1 MDTATPHAVPKTY
14 IAEWIKLD
22 FYNNSNLKTDIQNRV
37 SVNIKTIFLDALND
51 MKGNNKN
58 NYGTSFSEITKL
70 ALAYFYSE
78 IFTHKI
84 KDSYY
89 TVEMVKGFLDANNLT
104 NYTAI
109 YEIDVPFYKLN
120 DAPLF
125 KHCWLIIQSAWFFN
139 SEHFGQHQHVDYLNH
154 YISTGKKLPIE
165 NYKYDPIYL
174 NEKYKDI
181 DKAEI
186 KYKPQNGYIFV
197 SLWYYSILFLIC
209 KELQLSTT
217 HFNISLKGDRE
228 TNPLPLTSR
237 QLRPLTP
244 FKIIECDIKSAF
256 PTFLDIITGAN
267 LKDHIYNNLM
277 QSKGIN
283 RGEAKTLFNR
293 ICNSGAY
300 NSEQYTKSFFLE
312 CGYTEKQC
320 DHLITLTHN
329 PEKKFYYFMTD
340 YESNA
345 INFFIV
351 SNNLQRGARLHDALY
366 FIDDKTRPA
375 ILKIKPNVDFGYKE
389 LNRPVIKE
397 SFSISNKFLPYE
409 FIGSIPKGL
418 NLITKTEPLKGKVI
432 GQANGFKFYEQKF
445 QYFDATFNL
454 NDYNLVQSEN
464 SYQIFFK
471 QCEKMLSTIK
481 VLNKRNIKPLELE
494 LILKHIRQHGKY
506 VFNVRALYLRLMK
519 CNANVMI
526 ESKSRDFDLTENLK
540 FKRRGEFAK
549 ARNGA
554 IKQININNNY
564 KDLIDLLHERIYNND
579 YEFLYEC
586 NIKGKRPNNLLVY
599 GIKHVFNK
607 LCNHR
612 KNKPIF
618 DTLFINTNIKSVL
631 KTGLSEIDLKKQ
643 RAKENRLKLKQK
655 KISEL
660 IEMNKHKIEQ
670 LYLIL
675 CKVAGEKKELDI
687 KENNEIQNELK
698 HELIQYVTKLK
709 INNIDAGVNCFDCL
723 YKPIST
729 NEIEINTNL
738 KNSFDADLSNSIF
751 NQLNIEQAKSKDP
764 IFLKEYLK
772 FHKKSKQEQINIINQ
787 IKKEQFEFSIIK
799 FDD

>member
-1 MDTATPHAVPKTY
+1 MDTATPQAVPKTY

-37 SVNIKTIFLDALND
+37 SVNIKTIFLDALNN
-51 MKGNNKN
+51 MKGDNKN

-89 TVEMVKGFLDANNLT
+89 TVEMVKGFLDTNNLT

-139 SEHFGQHQHVDYLNH
+139 SEHFGQHQHVDYVNH
-154 YISTGKKLPIE
+154 YIITGEKLPIE
-165 NYKYDPIYL
+165 NYKYDPKYL
-174 NEKYKDI
+174 DQKYKDI
-181 DKAEI
+181 DKAET
-186 KYKPQNGYIFV
+186 KYKPKNGYVFV

-209 KELQLSTT
+209 KELQLSTK
-217 HFNISLKGDRE
+217 HFNISFIDNRE
-228 TNPLPLTSR
+228 YNPLPKTSR
-237 QLRPLTP
+237 QLRPLAP

-256 PTFLDIITGAN
+256 PTFLDIETGAN

-277 QSKGIN
+277 KSKGID
-283 RGEAKTLFNR
+283 RGEAKKLFNR

-300 NSEQYTKSFFLE
+300 KSKQYTKEFFLH
-312 CGYTEKQC
+312 CGYTEKQAEII
-320 DHLITLTHN
+320 LLFTHDPN
-329 PEKKFYYFMTD
+329 RNFISFMT
-340 YESNA
+340 EQECNA

-375 ILKIKPNVDFGYKE
+375 ILKIRPNVDFGYKE

-397 SFSISNKFLPYE
+397 SFSFSNKRLPYAY
-409 FIGSIPKGL
+409 IGSIPKGL

-445 QYFDATFNL
+445 NYFDATFNL
-454 NDYNLVQSEN
+454 NDYDLIQSEN
-464 SYQIFFK
+464 PYHKFLG
-471 QCEKMLSTIK
+471 QCKKMLSIIEI
-481 VLNKRNIKPLELE
+481 LNKRNIKPLELE
-494 LILKHIRQHGKY
+494 LILKHIRQYGNY
-506 VFNVRALYLRLMK
+506 VFNVRALYLLLIRHERGGLIK
-519 CNANVMI
+519 
-526 ESKSRDFDLTENLK
+526 SKSRNYDLTEILK
-540 FKRRGEFAK
+540 FKRKIDFLNAK
-549 ARNGA
+549 NEAE
-554 IKQININNNY
+554 KQININNNY
-564 KDLIDLLHERIYNND
+564 KNLIDLLHERIYNND

-586 NIKGKRPNNLLVY
+586 DKKGHRTNNLLYY
-599 GIKHVFNK
+599 GIIHVFNM
-607 LCNHR
+607 LCCNR

-618 DTLFINTNIKSVL
+618 DNLFINTNIKTLL
-631 KTGLSEIDLKKQ
+631 KTGLSEIDLKKE

-670 LYLIL
+670 LYLLL
-675 CKVAGEKKELDI
+675 CKVAGVKKEMDI
-687 KENNEIQNELK
+687 KENKEIQNELK

-709 INNIDAGVNCFDCL
+709 INNIDAGVNCFDYL

-738 KNSFDADLSNSIF
+738 ENIFDADLSNSIF
-751 NQLNIEQAKSKDP
+751 NQLNLEQAKSKDP

-787 IKKEQFEFSIIK
+787 IKKQQFEFSTIK